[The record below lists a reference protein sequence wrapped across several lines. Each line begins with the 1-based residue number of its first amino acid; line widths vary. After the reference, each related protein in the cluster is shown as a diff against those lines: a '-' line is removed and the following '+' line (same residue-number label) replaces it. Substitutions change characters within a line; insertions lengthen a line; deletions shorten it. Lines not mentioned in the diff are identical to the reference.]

1 MITAR
6 RNHRALRMY
15 AVDIHIHQGEL
26 SRQMSAMRIWL
37 DEHRFEPS
45 TFSCRDTDDG
55 TLVSIEFKVPREAEA
70 FAEHFDGRANG
81 RRAVAAGEESA
92 LSPFDIVA

>member
-1 MITAR
+1 
-6 RNHRALRMY
+6 MY
-15 AVDIHIHQGEL
+15 AVDIHVEQGDL

-45 TFSCRDTDDG
+45 TFSCRDGDHG
-55 TLVSIEFKVPREAEA
+55 MLVSVEFKIPGEASA

-81 RRAVAAGEESA
+81 RLGTDFEEESA
-92 LSPFDIVA
+92 LSPSGVVS

>member
-1 MITAR
+1 
-6 RNHRALRMY
+6 MY
-15 AVDIHIHQGEL
+15 GIDIRVQQGDL

-45 TFSCRDTDDG
+45 TFSCRDTDSG
-55 TLVSIEFKVPREAEA
+55 TLICIEFKGPREAEA

-81 RRAVAAGEESA
+81 RLGTDLEEESA
-92 LSPFDIVA
+92 MSHFGVVG

>member
-1 MITAR
+1 
-6 RNHRALRMY
+6 MY
-15 AVDIHIHQGEL
+15 IVDIRVQSGDL

-55 TLVSIEFKVPREAEA
+55 TLVCLEFKVPHEAEA
-70 FAEHFDGRANG
+70 FAEQFDGRSNG
-81 RRAVAAGEESA
+81 RSVVDVREDSG
-92 LSPFDIVA
+92 LSPYGMVS

>member
-1 MITAR
+1 
-6 RNHRALRMY
+6 MY
-15 AVDIHIHQGEL
+15 GVDIRVLEGDL

-45 TFSCRDTDDG
+45 IFSCRDTDYG
-55 TLVSIEFKVPREAEA
+55 TLVCIGFKVPREAEA

-81 RRAVAAGEESA
+81 GSSPDIEEELA
-92 LSPFDIVA
+92 LSRYGVVS

>member
-1 MITAR
+1 
-6 RNHRALRMY
+6 MY
-15 AVDIHIHQGEL
+15 GIDIRVQQGDL

-45 TFSCRDTDDG
+45 TFSCRDTDSG
-55 TLVSIEFKVPREAEA
+55 TLVCIEFKVPREAEA

-81 RRAVAAGEESA
+81 RLGTDLEQESA
-92 LSPFDIVA
+92 MSHFGVVG